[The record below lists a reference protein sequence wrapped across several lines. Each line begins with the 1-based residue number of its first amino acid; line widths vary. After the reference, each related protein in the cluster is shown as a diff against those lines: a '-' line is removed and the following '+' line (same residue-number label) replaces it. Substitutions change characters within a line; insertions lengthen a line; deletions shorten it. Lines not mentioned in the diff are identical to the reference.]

1 MTFTFTAPLWA
12 WPGNA
17 PWFFVTVP
25 TEESDDIRDRPR
37 MPRGFGSVKVRV
49 TVGDS
54 RWETSVFPDSS
65 VGTYILPMKKAV
77 RMAEGISEGDPV
89 EVQLELIEP

>member
-1 MTFTFTAPLWA
+1 MTFRFTTPLWA
-12 WPGNA
+12 WQGDA

-25 TEESDDIRDRPR
+25 REESDDIRDRPR

-54 RWETSVFPDSS
+54 SWETSVFPDST
-65 VGTYILPMKKAV
+65 VGQYILPVKKAV
-77 RMAEGISEGDPV
+77 RMAEGISEGDEV
-89 EVQLELIEP
+89 DVQLELIEL